1 MTTTLTSTE
10 ADVHTA
16 TPSLSNAAATWAGW
30 AVTAVT
36 AKFYRSHSDTARVAH
51 SSKSV
56 LSKPGSLGKWEL
68 YVPLYVEN
76 ILIFRIKKFNLL
88 SCTLLT
94 ANTNHFF
101 YSWFTGRDFSQN
113 NLVHEIF

>member
-1 MTTTLTSTE
+1 MTFEELFAIDMCLLRQLCMIVE

-51 SSKSV
+51 SAKSV
-56 LSKPGSLGKWEL
+56 LSKPGSLGK
-68 YVPLYVEN
+68 Y
-76 ILIFRIKKFNLL
+76 
-88 SCTLLT
+88 
-94 ANTNHFF
+94 
-101 YSWFTGRDFSQN
+101 
-113 NLVHEIF
+113 